1 LAKKSAKEPVKKPA
15 KKPAKETTRNSA
27 LGKDTAAGTSAQDVP
42 REAAAAATGGPITT
56 SGAATALSTASAS
69 GVVSLDEG
77 ASLSAA
83 LLEEPRTRP
92 LWEVQEV
99 EVAIPAEIAEPFDRW
114 RADPSDFLRSDSV
127 HIPSSL
133 KEHYYYALSV
143 RNSAVS
149 NKILWR
155 FISTAYY
162 DVISGHSFSDR
173 YSITRDAVAFAVTVI
188 CESLHGREAVERNV
202 ISWAKEGAKYR
213 TLADELEALA
223 KELGTPVDKSEVL
236 GCYFFLPDFSEWM

>member
-1 LAKKSAKEPVKKPA
+1 LAKKSAKKPA
-15 KKPAKETTRNSA
+15 KNSAKETTRNSA
-27 LGKDTAAGTSAQDVP
+27 LGRKIAAGTAAQDVP
-42 REAAAAATGGPITT
+42 REAATAGTGGPITI
-56 SGAATALSTASAS
+56 SGTATALSTASAL

-77 ASLSAA
+77 PSLSAA
-83 LLEEPRTRP
+83 LPEEHRTRR
-92 LWEVQEV
+92 LWEVQAV
-99 EVAIPAEIAEPFDRW
+99 EVAIPAEIAEPFGRW

-127 HIPSSL
+127 QIPSSL

-173 YSITRDAVAFAVTVI
+173 YSITKDAVSFAVTVI
-188 CESLHGREAVERNV
+188 CESLNDHEDVEKNI

-213 TLADELEALA
+213 ALADELEAIA
-223 KELGTPVDKSEVL
+223 TELGTPVDKSEVL
-236 GCYFFLPDFSEWM
+236 GCYFLLPDLSEWM